1 MKRFV
6 LLAFSIGILPWSSV
20 LQAQTVH
27 TVDNNAG
34 SVAEYSNLQTAI
46 IEAATGDTILIAGSP
61 NYYGL
66 LNVYKELHFV
76 GVGYYL
82 ATNSVPGLSTNASA
96 VVLRFK
102 NDISLGNSTGSSVS
116 GLSGFLVSEAGVTLT
131 VDKCY
136 DAGNTWNFNGPVT
149 ITRSSS
155 RNAITIRES
164 STSASISNSVIYSLN
179 MLGTNQSATNC
190 IIRHEIYTVPS
201 QNVTNCILLA
211 AVTGTR
217 LDLEAD
223 FTYCMKI
230 GGGGLP
236 TGDGTNVNNVL
247 LTDVFTGAGGDQAID
262 RCYVLKDGSPA
273 IGAGLLN
280 EDMGIFGGDNPYVLS
295 GVPGRPRLTRFDI
308 PPTATGLTDLTFE
321 VESQAFA
328 E

>member
-96 VVLRFK
+96 VGLRFK

-190 IIRHEIYTVPS
+190 IIRHEI
-201 QNVTNCILLA
+201 
-211 AVTGTR
+211 
-217 LDLEAD
+217 
-223 FTYCMKI
+223 
-230 GGGGLP
+230 
-236 TGDGTNVNNVL
+236 
-247 LTDVFTGAGGDQAID
+247 
-262 RCYVLKDGSPA
+262 
-273 IGAGLLN
+273 
-280 EDMGIFGGDNPYVLS
+280 
-295 GVPGRPRLTRFDI
+295 
-308 PPTATGLTDLTFE
+308 
-321 VESQAFA
+321 
-328 E
+328 